1 MKNKCLDDFYKN
13 LENKTNGD
21 YVNSLKEL
29 IDQKDL
35 TADSFSKLIEKEVE
49 K

>member
-13 LENKTNGD
+13 LENKTNCD

-29 IDQKDL
+29 INQKDL
-35 TADSFSKLIEKEVE
+35 TVDSFSKLIEKEVE